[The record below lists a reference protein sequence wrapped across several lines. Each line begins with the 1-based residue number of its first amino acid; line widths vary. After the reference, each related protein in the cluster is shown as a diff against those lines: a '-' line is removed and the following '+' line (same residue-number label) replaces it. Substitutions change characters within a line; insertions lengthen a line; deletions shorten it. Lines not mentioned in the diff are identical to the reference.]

1 MALGYFLMA
10 VPHSGNLMYVA
21 LSCVI
26 VGNGFFKPNI
36 STLLGNIYNKEELKP
51 KKDIAYN
58 IFYMGI
64 NIGAFMCNFVA
75 AYLRIKYSWSYAFA
89 AAGFG
94 MVLCLLIFAS
104 GQKYIKHADVIKP
117 VQKEDMPFSKIV
129 YYVFV
134 PAILAG
140 IIGWF
145 APGK

>member
-1 MALGYFLMA
+1 M
-10 VPHSGNLMYVA
+10 
-21 LSCVI
+21 I
-26 VGNGFFKPNI
+26 IGNGFFKPNI

-64 NIGAFMCNFVA
+64 NIGAFICNFVA
-75 AYLRIKYSWSYAFA
+75 AYLRIKYTWGYAFA

-129 YYVFV
+129 FYVFV
-134 PAILAG
+134 PCDP
-140 IIGWF
+140 GWYHRLVCSRKKQSF
-145 APGK
+145 WLPFQ